1 MSHKNNNKTNT
12 GTQSKNTRI
21 QNSKLKNQ
29 RMQKHKLKYIYYRGK
44 LKKMTNPRGSWRP
57 YLKTSKQNPQKT
69 TTITTIFSIILFF
82 TWQIGVN
89 SFRLYYTP
97 CVTALIW
104 TPIFFPCFMSLCSSA
119 LQEIRQNEEETHL
132 YKLRKSQKVSV
143 VCKSKREANLKNG
156 TMETN
161 ITAARRSPLSSTLQW
176 GSKVWHQ
183 IKNLSWT

>member
-1 MSHKNNNKTNT
+1 MSHNNNNKTNT

-29 RMQKHKLKYIYYRGK
+29 RKQKHKLKYISYRCK
-44 LKKMTNPRGSWRP
+44 LKKMTNPRGSWRL
-57 YLKTSKQNPQKT
+57 YLKTSKQNPQT
-69 TTITTIFSIILFF
+69 TTTTIFSIILFF
-82 TWQIGVN
+82 IWQIGVN
-89 SFRLYYTP
+89 WFTLYYTP
-97 CVTALIW
+97 SVTALIW
-104 TPIFFPCFMSLCSSA
+104 TPMFHVSVQQCSPG
-119 LQEIRQNEEETHL
+119 ENEEENHL

-143 VCKSKREANLKNG
+143 VCKRKANLKNI

-161 ITAARRSPLSSTLQW
+161 ITAARRSPLSNTLQW

>member
-1 MSHKNNNKTNT
+1 MSHNNNNKINT

-29 RMQKHKLKYIYYRGK
+29 RKQKHKLKYISYRCK
-44 LKKMTNPRGSWRP
+44 LKKTTNPRGSWRP
-57 YLKTSKQNPQKT
+57 YLKTSKQNPQT
-69 TTITTIFSIILFF
+69 TTTTTIFSIILFF
-82 TWQIGVN
+82 IWQIGVN
-89 SFRLYYTP
+89 WFRLYYTP
-97 CVTALIW
+97 SVTALIW
-104 TPIFFPCFMSLCSSA
+104 TPMFHVSVQQCSPG
-119 LQEIRQNEEETHL
+119 ENEEENHL

-143 VCKSKREANLKNG
+143 VCKREANLKNV

-161 ITAARRSPLSSTLQW
+161 ITAARRSPLSNTLQW